1 MSYIHDP
8 NAVGLIY
15 GQDWTDWLAT
25 AETISSATA
34 TCTAATWR
42 RGTPLAGTQESPAL
56 ITIASVSAASPL
68 VTFKASGGTPGV
80 DYDITVHVTSST
92 GEQDD
97 RTTRLKC
104 ANR

>member
-8 NAVGLIY
+8 NAVSLIY

-25 AETISSATA
+25 GETISSATA
-34 TCTAATWR
+34 VCTAATWR
-42 RGTPLAGTQESPAL
+42 TGTALAGTQESPAL
-56 ITIASVSAASPL
+56 ITISSVAATSPL
-68 VTFKASGGTPGV
+68 VTFKASGGTAGV

-104 ANR
+104 AQR

>member
-8 NAVGLIY
+8 QATLVY

-25 AETISSATA
+25 AETIASATA
-34 TCTAATWR
+34 SCTAATK
-42 RGTPLAGTQESPAL
+42 ADGTQESPAA
-56 ITIASVSAASPL
+56 ITISAVTAASPL
-68 VTFKASGGTPGV
+68 VTFKAAGGTPGV
-80 DYDITVHVTSST
+80 DYDITVHATSST

-104 ANR
+104 RQR